1 MKTQAL
7 KNISLYFSS
16 LFLFILHIP
25 FVFAKNKPF
34 DEIKPVSLKIETT
47 TAFDSSKTAENME
60 THNTAFL
67 LYDSMHLNRMG
78 LSKQAF
84 DYA

>member
-7 KNISLYFSS
+7 KNISLSFSS

-60 THNTAFL
+60 MPNAFRSIKESTCQNNGFL
-67 LYDSMHLNRMG
+67 DKFLN
-78 LSKQAF
+78 F
-84 DYA
+84 